1 MDFLSDFLLQEV
13 KNLSNFFFH
22 SKSQTTSQLLADAID
37 RTKLEIDTAYRNF
50 EHALEPDL
58 IDCYIYQLQAAQMRY
73 KFLLNCARREATPH
87 PQR

>member
-1 MDFLSDFLLQEV
+1 M
-13 KNLSNFFFH
+13 SNFFFH

-87 PQR
+87 PQN